1 MAWNEN
7 TILNIARSFVGY
19 DADESLLTLDDV
31 RAIFAQFAEETLAF
45 DLEETINI
53 TPGQRVYPLTR
64 VFRVERVFLGSTELP
79 RSDIPETQT
88 WQQKGSSLV
97 LNFTPTSGTLRLVGQ
112 GVPPNINTVDLQP
125 EQEYMRVVAYGVAAE
140 FLSRY
145 PDDGAT
151 KRALLYEQRYL
162 RGVNRLRQRRHY
174 KAIKRGIANQPGDRI
189 PLT

>member
-1 MAWNEN
+1 
-7 TILNIARSFVGY
+7 VGY

-31 RAIFAQFAEETLAF
+31 RANFAQFAEETLAF

-53 TPGQRVYPLTR
+53 TAGQRVYTLTR
-64 VFRVERVFLGSTELP
+64 VFRVERVFLNSTELP

-140 FLSRY
+140 FLNRY
-145 PDDGAT
+145 PDDGAA